1 MNDRSPTPA
10 MDRWL
15 RISALLVFTGLLVE
29 LVTVFWSH
37 PTSFLVFLTAGG
49 SLIVLGV
56 ALYLLSLLRWLVPR
70 QP

>member
-1 MNDRSPTPA
+1 MNERLPNSA
-10 MDRWL
+10 MERWL
-15 RISALLVFTGLLVE
+15 RISAFLVFTGLLVE

-37 PTSFLVFLTAGG
+37 PTSFLVFLIAGA

-56 ALYLLSLLRWLVPR
+56 ILYLFSLVRWLVPR